1 MLFQPRMKFICAALS
16 LPVPPESCDEVKNE
30 ANGISSDYVDQKPV
44 KKLLLVGCDQSGTS
58 TIFKQVIYFWE
69 AKKCKIFHH
78 ALGSNTEH
86 YCLGL
91 FYKIDPDFLPF
102 VKEERFYHNFI
113 HSFIHDCV
121 WFL

>member
-30 ANGISSDYVDQKPV
+30 ANGISSDNVDQKPV

-58 TIFKQVIYFWE
+58 TIFKQVKLF
-69 AKKCKIFHH
+69 
-78 ALGSNTEH
+78 LGSKKMQAIPS
-86 YCLGL
+86 CFG
-91 FYKIDPDFLPF
+91 IF
-102 VKEERFYHNFI
+102 VLVCSIKSFCQRREILSQF